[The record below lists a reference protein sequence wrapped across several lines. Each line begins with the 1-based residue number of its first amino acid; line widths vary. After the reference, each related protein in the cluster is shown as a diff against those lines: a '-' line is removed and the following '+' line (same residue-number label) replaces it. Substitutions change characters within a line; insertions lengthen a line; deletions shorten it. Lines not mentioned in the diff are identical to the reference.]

1 MKVRISIPGA
11 YMVKDM
17 PEDKAWETFGKLAEM
32 ILIISRKDKE
42 EEGGAG
48 LDTNSSDADPQVSV
62 RVPGMEIHET
72 EGMQMRPPWTLRKAG
87 RGRNIRDSCTF
98 DAQNAG
104 KRRVFLPDRK
114 QIIIIVMPVEPVGFL
129 KSP

>member
-1 MKVRISIPGA
+1 MERIWIPLHRMRIRRYLSGYLEWRSMKQ
-11 YMVKDM
+11 K
-17 PEDKAWETFGKLAEM
+17 
-32 ILIISRKDKE
+32 
-42 EEGGAG
+42 
-48 LDTNSSDADPQVSV
+48 
-62 RVPGMEIHET
+62 
-72 EGMQMRPPWTLRKAG
+72 GMQTRPPWTLRKAG

-114 QIIIIVMPVEPVGFL
+114 QIIIIVVPVEPVGLL